1 MFTLVAVAVF
11 LGFVLI
17 SLIIFSSRKTPV
29 VMEKDFYQ
37 DRGSPPAGVAGL
49 AMPQFERLCVKL
61 LEEMGLV
68 VDSVVHPTDRE
79 LDIQAVNPQPV
90 TGGDYIVHGILAEED
105 EPIHPSRVSAL
116 ADTVKGERATKGIL
130 ITTGYFVEEVAKR
143 LEGPPIELINGQ
155 RFAQLLSE
163 FRIPISQ

>member
-1 MFTLVAVAVF
+1 MFTLVVAAVL

-17 SLIIFSSRKTPV
+17 SLILFSTRKTPV

-37 DRGSPPAGVAGL
+37 DRGAPPAGIAGL
-49 AMPQFERLCVKL
+49 PMPQFEGLCVKL

-68 VDSVVHPTDRE
+68 VDSVSHSSDRE
-79 LDIQAVNPQPV
+79 VDVQAINPQPI
-90 TGGDYIVHGILAEED
+90 TGGDYIVHCILAESD

-130 ITTGYFVEEVAKR
+130 ITTGYFAEEVAKR

-163 FRIPISQ
+163 FGIPIPE

>member
-1 MFTLVAVAVF
+1 MFTLVVVAVL

-17 SLIIFSSRKTPV
+17 SLILFSTRKTPV

-37 DRGSPPAGVAGL
+37 DRGSPPAGIAGL
-49 AMPQFERLCVKL
+49 SMPQFEGLCVKL
-61 LEEMGLV
+61 LEGMGLV
-68 VDSVVHPTDRE
+68 VDSVSHPSDRE
-79 LDIQAVNPQPV
+79 VDVQAINPQPV
-90 TGGDYIVHGILAEED
+90 TGGDYIVHCILADSD
-105 EPIHPSRVSAL
+105 EPIHSSRVSAL

-143 LEGPPIELINGQ
+143 LEGPPIELINRQ

-163 FRIPISQ
+163 FGIPIPE

>member
-1 MFTLVAVAVF
+1 MFALVAVAVL
-11 LGFVLI
+11 LGFLLI
-17 SLIIFSSRKTPV
+17 GLIIFSSGKAPV
-29 VMEKDFYQ
+29 VMERDFYR
-37 DRGSPPAGVAGL
+37 DRGSPPAGIAGL

-68 VDSVVHPTDRE
+68 VDSVARPSARE

-90 TGGDYIVHGILAEED
+90 TGGDYLVHCILAEDD

-155 RFAQLLSE
+155 RFSQLLTE
-163 FRIPISQ
+163 FRIPLPS

>member
-1 MFTLVAVAVF
+1 MFTLVAVAVL

-29 VMEKDFYQ
+29 VMEKDFYH

-68 VDSVVHPTDRE
+68 VDSVVHSSDRE
-79 LDIQAVNPQPV
+79 VDIQAVNPQPV

-155 RFAQLLSE
+155 RFSQLLSE

>member
-1 MFTLVAVAVF
+1 MFALVAVAVL
-11 LGFVLI
+11 LGFLLI
-17 SLIIFSSRKTPV
+17 GLIIFSSRKAPV
-29 VMEKDFYQ
+29 VMERDFYQ

-68 VDSVVHPTDRE
+68 VDSVARPSERE

-90 TGGDYIVHGILAEED
+90 TGGDYLVHCVLAEEG

-155 RFAQLLSE
+155 RFAQLLDE
-163 FRIPISQ
+163 FRIPLPS

>member
-1 MFTLVAVAVF
+1 MFTLVAVAVL

-17 SLIIFSSRKTPV
+17 GLILFSSRRTPV
-29 VMEKDFYQ
+29 VMEKDFYR
-37 DRGSPPAGVAGL
+37 DRGAPPAGIGGL
-49 AMPQFERLCVKL
+49 AMPQFERLCLKL

-68 VDSVVHPTDRE
+68 VDRVSRPSERE

-90 TGGDYIVHGILAEED
+90 TGGDYLVHCILAEAD
-105 EPIHPSRVSAL
+105 EPVHPSRVTAL

-130 ITTGYFVEEVAKR
+130 ITTGYFAEEVAKR
-143 LEGPPIELINGQ
+143 LEGPPVELINGQ

-163 FRIPISQ
+163 FGIPVT

>member
-1 MFTLVAVAVF
+1 MFTLVAVAIL

-17 SLIIFSSRKTPV
+17 GLILFSSRRTPV
-29 VMEKDFYQ
+29 VMEKDYYR
-37 DRGSPPAGVAGL
+37 DRGAPPAGIGGL

-68 VDSVVHPTDRE
+68 VDRVTRPSERE

-90 TGGDYIVHGILAEED
+90 TGGDYLVHCILAEAD
-105 EPIHPSRVSAL
+105 EPVHPSRVTIL

-130 ITTGYFVEEVAKR
+130 ITTGYFAEEVAKR
-143 LEGPPIELINGQ
+143 LEGPPVELINGQ

-163 FRIPISQ
+163 FDIPVT